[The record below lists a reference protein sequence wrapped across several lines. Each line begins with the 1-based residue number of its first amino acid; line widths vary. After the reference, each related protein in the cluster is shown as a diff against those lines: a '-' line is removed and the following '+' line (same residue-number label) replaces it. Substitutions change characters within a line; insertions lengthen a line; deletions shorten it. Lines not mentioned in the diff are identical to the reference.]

1 MRDYELSQVRRTP
14 SAMTSALDPTTPRAG
29 GMLRRLRERLMP
41 GASAGTTALW
51 WAIGLCGSAVA
62 LTLAYLQAG
71 PSVLLAVLPTL
82 GMVLLALHVY
92 IRRQRSRAR
101 IRQMILDAAPPE
113 APGATRERE
122 AAIRPTESPQESGP
136 RFHAAFT
143 HAHIAMLL
151 TTADGHILQV
161 NRAFCEL
168 LGLTANELV
177 STRIHDRVIE
187 DDRAQ
192 LDHHLGLVGTD
203 AFQGFSSELSLRRRD
218 GQVVWTAVECGVFTE
233 PGTARHRLIL
243 QVQDVT
249 ERRQAEANLQFLA
262 YHDSL
267 TGLPNRRRF
276 LEVLDAAIARSK
288 ADRTNAF
295 ALLFVDFDGLKAV
308 NEAHGHPVGDDV
320 LSQVAWRLQ
329 LHLRPGDV
337 LARLGGDEFGLLVQV
352 NEHGDQAR
360 VVAERLDA
368 MLREPFEAN
377 GIPLRLIPSIGMT
390 QSSMAHGNGDEALR
404 AADAAMRQARSKRGG
419 EPSAGH

>member
-1 MRDYELSQVRRTP
+1 
-14 SAMTSALDPTTPRAG
+14 MTSALDPSNPRAG
-29 GMLRRLRERLMP
+29 GRLRRLSRRLMP
-41 GASAGTTALW
+41 DDSAGATAFW
-51 WAIGLCGSAVA
+51 WAIGLCASAVA

-71 PSVLLAVLPTL
+71 PSVLLAALPTV
-82 GMVLLALHVY
+82 GMVLVALHVY
-92 IRRQRSRAR
+92 IRGQQSRAR
-101 IRQMILDAAPPE
+101 IRQMILDAAPPG
-113 APGATRERE
+113 AAGATRDSV
-122 AAIRPTESPQESGP
+122 AAGHPTEPPQESGP

-151 TTADGHILQV
+151 TSADGHILQA

-168 LGLTANELV
+168 LGLPAAELV
-177 STRIHDRVIE
+177 NTRFHDCIIE
-187 DDRAQ
+187 DDRAL
-192 LDHHLGLVGTD
+192 LDHHLRLVGTD

-276 LEVLDAAIARSK
+276 LEMLDAAIARSRG
-288 ADRTNAF
+288 DRTNAF

-308 NEAHGHPVGDDV
+308 NEDHGHPVGDDV

-352 NEHGDQAR
+352 NEHAEEAR

-377 GIPLRLIPSIGMT
+377 GIPLRLIPSIGMAH
-390 QSSMAHGNGDEALR
+390 SSMGHRNGDEALR
-404 AADAAMRQARSKRGG
+404 AADAAMRQARSNPGG
-419 EPSAGH
+419 DPSRNH